1 MIPEDGIVHGGANTL
16 APVSARRLGV
26 GPRLQVG
33 WITCLVWL
41 VGAAVVA
48 AAQPGLDRKAAG
60 AVAAV
65 CGVAA
70 ILAARYLTPDPARR
84 YLRSLLAG
92 VIVVPVATVWALRS
106 LLLSG
111 RSNMATSF
119 LVDGWE
125 KRITL
130 PLLVVLLAPIV
141 VRALPPVLLRPTNLW
156 RERAALWRESRWMD
170 RIMLAYLL
178 VAVPA
183 FLYGIPHRTSLSYF
197 GQDVGLVVFF
207 AFMYLAGRAA
217 SGAGALAWAEE
228 LVGVL
233 LLLAVVHFVLLGWD
247 TAPIYTYIEAASTG
261 AVAFAIYRPSRR
273 AMIPL
278 ALAVVF
284 LLSDVL
290 ATVNGTDS
298 TITIMLL
305 GALGMIAYLLIR
317 GRELV
322 PKWVIVA
329 VAVVALAGFVGFTS
343 DGRTLQGRYHG
354 SDPSNAARTY
364 EAGLVRHAVRSSPV
378 TLLIGRGFGSTL
390 DMHTAPPGF
399 KTTLRNAGRDL
410 SHVPEV
416 HLLAYSFLLKEGLLG
431 ALWLLAFAV
440 TLAVLGL
447 RALERSADTRDPSFV
462 VYAALALL
470 GLVASLAAAS
480 HLPANPLNGLSL
492 GLLVATLAG
501 TRAAP
506 AVASA
511 QSRTPKA

>member
-1 MIPEDGIVHGGANTL
+1 MIPEDGIVHGSASTL

-65 CGVAA
+65 CGVGA
-70 ILAARYLTPDPARR
+70 ILAVRYLTPDPARR
-84 YLRSLLAG
+84 YLRSLIAAS
-92 VIVVPVATVWALRS
+92 IVVPIAAVWALRS

-111 RSNMATSF
+111 RSDMATSF

-130 PLLVVLLAPIV
+130 PLLFVLLAPIA
-141 VRALPPVLLRPTNLW
+141 VRALPPDLLRPTAVW

-183 FLYGIPHRTSLSYF
+183 FLYGLAHRSSLSYF
-197 GQDVGLVVFF
+197 GQDAGLVVFF

-217 SGAGALAWAEE
+217 SSAGALEWGEE
-228 LVGVL
+228 LVGIL
-233 LLLAVVHFVLLGWD
+233 LLLAVAHFVLLGWD
-247 TAPIYTYIEAASTG
+247 TSPIYTYIEAASTG
-261 AVAFAIYRPSRR
+261 AVAFALFRPSRR
-273 AMIPL
+273 TMLPL
-278 ALAVVF
+278 GLAVVF
-284 LLSDVL
+284 LLSDLL
-290 ATVNGTDS
+290 ATIQGTDS
-298 TITIMLL
+298 TVTVLL
-305 GALGMIAYLLIR
+305 LAALGMIGYLLIR
-317 GRELV
+317 RRELV

-329 VAVVALAGFVGFTS
+329 VAVVGLVVFVGFTS

-354 SDPSNAARTY
+354 LDVSNSARTY
-364 EAGLVRHAVRSSPV
+364 EAQLVRHAVRSSPT

-390 DMHTAPPGF
+390 DMHTAPSAF
-399 KTTLRNAGRDL
+399 KTTLTGAGRDL
-410 SHVPEV
+410 GHVPEV
-416 HLLAYSFLLKEGLLG
+416 HLLGYSFLFKEGLLG
-431 ALWLLAFAV
+431 ALWLLVFAV
-440 TLAVLGL
+440 ALAVLSL
-447 RALERSADTRDPSFV
+447 RALDRSSETRDPSYT

-480 HLPANPLNGLSL
+480 HLPANPLDGLSV
-492 GLLVATLAG
+492 GLLVAALAG

-506 AVASA
+506 TSTSA
-511 QSRTPKA
+511 